1 LLSLD
6 AAACCCVSVAH
17 QSAYT
22 RARTILTRNE
32 SELHALAGE
41 LLEKETLS
49 GEQISGI
56 MKQVG
61 VAPSFGSV

>member
-1 LLSLD
+1 ML
-6 AAACCCVSVAH
+6 H
-17 QSAYT
+17 QSAYD

-61 VAPSFGSV
+61 GGLLVFCGSG